1 LESPPPWGKGN
12 DLLFC
17 ETENR
22 YIPESGKIGGVVRVL
37 FVCLGNICRSPMA
50 ESILRHKL
58 MGHTDVFVDSAGTGN
73 WHVGENPD
81 PRTIDVLRRRG
92 IHDFSRARQLRSADF
107 EEFDHI
113 IGMDA
118 ANIRD
123 ILAWPGARP
132 EKVSLASSWLDPNS
146 TDPVPDPYYGSPAN
160 FESVF
165 HQLDQISDAIL
176 VRIAR
181 DVLYLKI

>member
-1 LESPPPWGKGN
+1 M
-12 DLLFC
+12 
-17 ETENR
+17 T
-22 YIPESGKIGGVVRVL
+22 RVL

-50 ESILRHKL
+50 EAILRHKL
-58 MGHTDVFVDSAGTGN
+58 AALSDVAVDSAGTGN

-81 PRTIDVLRRRG
+81 PRTIAVLQRHG
-92 IHDFSRARQLRSADF
+92 IRDFSRARQLRTADF

-113 IGMDA
+113 IGMDG

-132 EKVSLASSWLDPNS
+132 EKVSLAASWLDPNS
-146 TDPVPDPYYGSPAN
+146 TDPVPDPYYGTPAD

-165 HQLDQISDAIL
+165 RQLDQISDAIQGKL
-176 VRIAR
+176 SPDRSA
-181 DVLYLKI
+181 